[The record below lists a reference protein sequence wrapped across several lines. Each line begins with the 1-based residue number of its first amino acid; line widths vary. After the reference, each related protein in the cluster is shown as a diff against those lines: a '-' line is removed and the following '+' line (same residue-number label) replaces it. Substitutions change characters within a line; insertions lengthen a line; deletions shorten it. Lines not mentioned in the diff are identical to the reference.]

1 MPNHSKNR
9 SYADDDTWSIRRL
22 LGLRLPPLLLGLV
35 LGVVLSFTTSRF
47 ADVLQADIR
56 IAFFIPFIVYM
67 ADAVG
72 SQTHSIYIRDLRTK
86 NANFFHYLYKESVL
100 GLLFGIICGVLS
112 AVVTFVWLQSAQL
125 TLAVSLATFAAI
137 TTSPIVALIVTEL
150 LQLEHTD
157 PAVGAGPIAAVIQ
170 DGISV
175 LLFGLIA
182 SVIFF

>member
-1 MPNHSKNR
+1 M
-9 SYADDDTWSIRRL
+9 
-22 LGLRLPPLLLGLV
+22 
-35 LGVVLSFTTSRF
+35 
-47 ADVLQADIR
+47 
-56 IAFFIPFIVYM
+56 
-67 ADAVG
+67 
-72 SQTHSIYIRDLRTK
+72 
-86 NANFFHYLYKESVL
+86 
-100 GLLFGIICGVLS
+100 S